1 MKFKYEY
8 FNDEDRQSIIV
19 KNSDKY
25 IIEEQNIT
33 EGNFLIFTDVK
44 PIEIEVKE
52 LKVDINEIALT
63 SAFMLED
70 SMTIA
75 EMVGMAL
82 SEIEKLKT
90 EIATLK
96 EDK

>member
-8 FNDEDRQSIIV
+8 FNDEDRQSVIV

-70 SMTIA
+70 TTTTA
-75 EMVGMAL
+75 EMVGIAL
-82 SEIEKLKT
+82 VEIEKLKT